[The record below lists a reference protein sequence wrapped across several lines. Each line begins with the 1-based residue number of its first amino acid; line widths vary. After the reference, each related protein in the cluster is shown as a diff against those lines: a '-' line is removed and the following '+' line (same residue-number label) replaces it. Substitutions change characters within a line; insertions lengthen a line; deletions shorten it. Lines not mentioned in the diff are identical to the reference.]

1 MLGELLNVP
10 TDTLFDMLYIVL
22 AREVAIS
29 ASDAVQIEQIQ
40 RELQRRAGKQCW
52 SFQTVN

>member
-10 TDTLFDMLYIVL
+10 TDTLFDMLFIVL

-29 ASDAVQIEQIQ
+29 ASDAAQIEQIQ
-40 RELQRRAGKQCW
+40 RELQRRAGEKCW